1 MAQHSAWFPDKLN
14 IQPFT
19 ANFLEP
25 KLGFAFHNGTDNVR
39 LDISNSRDIYY
50 DYELTIS
57 SGIDPHYFYENET
70 VKFEKYFNKHFS
82 VGADLFTYT
91 RLRREDE
98 FHFPV
103 ETIDYLFGL
112 NAGYKVVAREILP
125 TRISKMYVRGAGT
138 NDSIDVI
145 EPRQGKIFYEYG
157 IRFRLSHISAHLVDG
172 KYDNNIRN
180 WRDGDIQR
188 VYSREFIELFPYF
201 KIHDLRVY
209 AGLTYLIHVTPKGLG
224 KDIYQIGFDYFAED
238 AISNLISPY
247 IAYDFKLNHI
257 NKYTGNNILTA
268 GIKFG
273 NGRGSGCSLQYS
285 YISGKSIHGEY
296 FDKNESY
303 STLGFNID
311 L

>member
-1 MAQHSAWFPDKLN
+1 MAQHYSTWFPEDLN

-25 KLGFAFHNGTDNVR
+25 KLGFAFHNGTDNLR
-39 LDISNSRDIYY
+39 LDISNSRDIYHG
-50 DYELTIS
+50 YELTIS
-57 SGIDPHYFYENET
+57 NGIDRHKDLDDET
-70 VKFEKYFNKHFS
+70 IKFEKYFNKYFS

-91 RLRREDE
+91 RLRREGE

-125 TRISKMYVRGAGT
+125 TYNYKIPGGG
-138 NDSIDVI
+138 DSIDVSQT
-145 EPRQGKIFYEYG
+145 RQGKIFYEYG

-238 AISNLISPY
+238 AISYLISPF
-247 IAYDFKLNHI
+247 IAYDFKLNHV
-257 NKYTGNNILTA
+257 NKYTGNNSITA

-273 NGRGSGCSLQYS
+273 NGRGSGCSIQYS

-303 STLGFNID
+303 STIGFNID